1 MGTLRLNP
9 PIILTLSRILLVP
22 IFILTVYQHPIF
34 GALIFGIASITDF
47 LDGYLARH
55 FGEITKLGI
64 ILDPIADKFLVV
76 SALIVLVDMERLPA
90 WIAIVIIVREFL
102 VTGLRAIALSKNVII
117 PAETGGKIKTTTQM
131 IAILCLILMGS
142 VFDIGLYDFDLYDIG
157 LIMIWI
163 ALALSVISGLQ
174 YALSF
179 WRRI

>member
-1 MGTLRLNP
+1 MDTLRLNP

-22 IFILTVYQHPIF
+22 IFIFTVYHHPIF
-34 GALIFGIASITDF
+34 GALLFGIASITDF

-55 FGEITKLGI
+55 FGEVTKLGI

-90 WIAIVIIVREFL
+90 WIAIIIIVREFL
-102 VTGLRAIALSKNVII
+102 VTGIRAIAFSKNIII
-117 PAETGGKIKTTTQM
+117 PAETGGKIKTTSQM
-131 IAILCLILMGS
+131 IAILCLILVGS
-142 VFDIGLYDFDLYDIG
+142 VVDIDLYGFDLYDIG
-157 LIMIWI
+157 LILIWI

>member
-9 PIILTLSRILLVP
+9 PIILTLSRIFLVP
-22 IFILTVYQHPIF
+22 IFILTVYHHPIF

-102 VTGLRAIALSKNVII
+102 VTGLRAIALSKNIVIS
-117 PAETGGKIKTTTQM
+117 AEIGGKIKTTTQ
-131 IAILCLILMGS
+131 IVAILCLILMRS
-142 VFDIGLYDFDLYDIG
+142 FFNIDLFDIGIIL
-157 LIMIWI
+157 IWI
-163 ALALSVISGLQ
+163 SLVLSVFSGVQ
-174 YALSF
+174 Y
-179 WRRI
+179 